1 MWGVEVEGCEGRG
14 EVGKKVWWGRKGWEG
29 QVRLCGPPPLSEPT

>member
-1 MWGVEVEGCEGRG
+1 MSGGWRWRGVKGRR
-14 EVGKKVWWGRKGWEG
+14 GKKVWWGRKGWEG